1 MAKKW
6 QFYQTSDLKKRKKKQ
21 LQEMS
26 EPKNDYKTDGFKMRH
41 YIARVLVEHK
51 IIPEPENY
59 SSFSELIILGKYHL
73 PKNLE
78 FSQLLFDEQIDILTH
93 ILSIISE
100 KVNDEY
106 KNANNETVCIKV
118 KEITKIE
125 DTKLSLPVACDIYE
139 IDEKLYT
146 FEKSMTFHEF
156 RKIYNLGSYLR

>member
-1 MAKKW
+1 MDWQIFLRAKARRDKNVKIEGIESVW
-6 QFYQTSDLKKRKKKQ
+6 LRNDSFIKHQTWKRVKRTE
-21 LQEMS
+21 LAVG
-26 EPKNDYKTDGFKMRH
+26 NVW
-41 YIARVLVEHK
+41 AK
-51 IIPEPENY
+51 I
-59 SSFSELIILGKYHL
+59 GKYHL

-78 FSQLLFDEQIDILTH
+78 FSQLLFDEQIDILPP

-125 DTKLSLPVACDIYE
+125 DTNLSLPVACDIYE

-156 RKIYNLGSYLR
+156 RKIYNLGSYLS